1 MDGISGLSAPSG
13 ALCVDFPT
21 CKDGAAEGWP
31 WFHIRVYRAGKACL
45 HAGPVPRQ
53 EQLAAADSCKPL
65 ALINRDCCQQDE
77 GWDAGRAVI
86 GLGLRMEGGI
96 WCCCAPPCNIWRGSS
111 FEVGT
116 QWPSRSEPSLSIQHV
131 FHPCGQGLRFPSS
144 KSPLWGFFH
153 QGGGEWQ
160 HMLSLGCCNGVDPV
174 NRRNSQRCGIR
185 KNLPGGAGSWSDSR
199 AAATALSFCFT

>member
-116 QWPSRSEPSLSIQHV
+116 QWPSRSEPSLWAFSMSFIHV
-131 FHPCGQGLRFPSS
+131 DKDSDFP
-144 KSPLWGFFH
+144 L
-153 QGGGEWQ
+153 Q
-160 HMLSLGCCNGVDPV
+160 
-174 NRRNSQRCGIR
+174 
-185 KNLPGGAGSWSDSR
+185 NLPYGVFSTREEVSDSTCCPW
-199 AAATALSFCFT
+199 AVVMVWILWIGETPSDVG